1 MMEDEFEEDVKKLEQ
16 MKKQNLKQLEE
27 LEKAR
32 EKLERSIT
40 RIEGQLDYIEYKRED
55 EEQLET
61 VDQEE
66 PDAEQ

>member
-1 MMEDEFEEDVKKLEQ
+1 MMENEFEEDVKKLKE
-16 MKKQNLKQLEE
+16 MKKQNQKQLEE
-27 LEKAR
+27 LKKAQ

-66 PDAEQ
+66 PDVEQ

>member
-55 EEQLET
+55 EESLET